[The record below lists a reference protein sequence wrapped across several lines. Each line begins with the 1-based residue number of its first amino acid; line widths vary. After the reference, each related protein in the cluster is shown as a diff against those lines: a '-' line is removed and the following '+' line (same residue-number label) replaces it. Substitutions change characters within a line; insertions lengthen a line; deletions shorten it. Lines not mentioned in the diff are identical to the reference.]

1 MSYELQ
7 EKLKLAWSIPDMDMY
22 LECWHKDAIYMD
34 AVTGVGHRA
43 GTELRDYCQKLITF
57 FPKLK
62 VEFTAF
68 IYNDTEFANEW
79 LMTGMH
85 DENGEPII
93 HTGAGVGK
101 LRDGKI
107 TQYHD
112 YYVYPFSESSKII
125 WSPHLTF
132 DDVKNLKISFQ
143 HLHANWELTDK
154 ANQIREKIKK
164 NRLSK
169 DLFSDA
175 FGGRQIPSE
184 TVVLTTKAKQYLELI
199 IEGLSQKEI
208 AHIYHVTPNTVSRVL
223 RLSYKK
229 LNAKEPME
237 AAIKARAL
245 GLLWGK
251 Q

>member
-1 MSYELQ
+1 MSRELQ
-7 EKLKLAWSIPDMDMY
+7 EKLKLAWSIPDVDLY
-22 LECWHKDAIYMD
+22 LECWHEDGIYMD

-43 GTELRDYCQKLITF
+43 GSELRDYFQKLLAF
-57 FPKLK
+57 FPQFK

-79 LMTGMH
+79 RTTGMY
-85 DENGEPII
+85 DENGQHITN
-93 HTGAGVGK
+93 TGAGVGK
-101 LRDGKI
+101 LCDGKI
-107 TQYHD
+107 IEYHD
-112 YYVYPFSESSKII
+112 YYIYPFSEESKMI

-132 DDVKNLKISFQ
+132 EDVKNFIVDF
-143 HLHANWELTDK
+143 HPLHENWELTDK
-154 ANQIREKIKK
+154 ANQIREKIKR

-184 TVVLTTKAKQYLELI
+184 AVTLTKKATQYLELI

-245 GLLWGK
+245 GLLWVK